1 MMSDNHDFCRLNLSC
16 SRQDAK
22 DLGVALPKVS
32 SSKMH
37 EENYA
42 VFIGSDFYQEY
53 NACCAFYTRA
63 DAIDEYVE
71 AVLKEKK

>member
-1 MMSDNHDFCRLNLSC
+1 MADNHDFCRFCLSQ
-16 SRQDAK
+16 SRQSAK
-22 DLGVALPKVS
+22 DDGIDLPKVS

-53 NACCAFYTRA
+53 NCCCAFYARTE
-63 DAIDEYVE
+63 AINEYVE
-71 AVLKEKK
+71 ERM